1 MTFWEIFLQCTF
13 LLFSLPPLLLLS
25 CLVLCREP
33 AEVKEV
39 KGTKKKNFKLQ
50 VPLRRQFHSL
60 SPWWNRIP
68 SVTVPE
74 ALGCSFGGASLL

>member
-39 KGTKKKNFKLQ
+39 KGTKKKKLQ
-50 VPLRRQFHSL
+50 TPGA
-60 SPWWNRIP
+60 
-68 SVTVPE
+68 PE
-74 ALGCSFGGASLL
+74 DAVSLLQPVVEQNSQCNCPRGPWM